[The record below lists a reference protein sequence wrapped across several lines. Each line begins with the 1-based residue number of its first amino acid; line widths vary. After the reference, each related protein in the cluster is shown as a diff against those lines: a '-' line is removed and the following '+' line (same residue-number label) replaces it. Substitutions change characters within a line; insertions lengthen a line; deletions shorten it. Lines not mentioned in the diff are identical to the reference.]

1 VLKKSA
7 VFRDSIV
14 TQDGV
19 THTVSGLLGRVRHVI
34 KFIALLSVLVFGSS
48 LAMAQQADILIN
60 HTDSP
65 DPGPAGGEFVYT
77 MRITNNGPGS
87 AENVQFV
94 NTMPPGS
101 TFVSFTQTGGQVT
114 TCAENVVG
122 QNTCSIGTLPVGIGN
137 SVTYVLRVVLP
148 TAGVYTNRVAVS
160 STTPDPNPSNNT
172 DNDNTKQDTTAT
184 AAADLVMNAQAQVG
198 GSSVTSVAAG
208 QEFNYVLSVTNQ
220 GPNAVQANGRVR
232 VVFTVPTGVA
242 VRSAP
247 NGDGWSCT
255 PGSPFPRPQGT
266 VFTCDRTGANSALA
280 DGATTPVLTVP
291 AVTNIAAG
299 AGSEIQASFDVSAFQ
314 PNTQSMP
321 DGNLANNNAV
331 VPLESTN
338 GSDLAITKSRSP
350 ATVAVGEDITFT
362 LTPRFNGGLVP
373 GGTITV
379 TDTLHGSLA
388 FVSATGSGWTCGAVG
403 QTVTCTRSDG
413 ASFTNFTNL
422 PVISLIATAN
432 AAGTSIP
439 NTAEIEAVGPGA
451 HPDPVVGNNTSSV
464 VTFNADDQADL
475 SLTKSASLN
484 PVLVGQAFNYS
495 LMVRNNG
502 PLAVPSGQTITVT
515 DEVPANVRITSA
527 PTGTGW
533 SCVSSSGSFPVV
545 GPATLTCT
553 RTTGLGNN
561 ATATITVPAEL
572 TAAGGPYTNNACVA
586 LAAGNRNDSNTANNC
601 GGVGVT
607 ASGADNTGADLRVV
621 SKTASPNSVNTGE
634 NLTYVITVRNDGPDA
649 ATNVRVTDSLS
660 NLMTSGGVQSLSLS
674 QGSCTPAA
682 PANGPSV
689 NVQCELGTLASGGQA
704 TVTIV
709 VRPRIANTGPRTNTA
724 TVWSADVGDPDPTN
738 NSGSVTSEVVA
749 VADLEITKS
758 NTPDPVRAGAP
769 LTYVVTVRNPTGLST
784 ASNVVMTDTLPAN
797 AAFVALVDAG
807 SANCTTIPAPG
818 AVGGE
823 LVCEWNSI
831 PTNSQR
837 SVSYRIRPLAGQGDT
852 VTNTAVA
859 TTTTRN
865 SAGVENPTVSATT
878 TTNVIEPELDVLINK
893 SDDVDPVPLGGTV
906 RYTISITNN
915 GPSYGTNAVMTD
927 VFPTP
932 GETPTALFS
941 YQGNLSVSGG
951 GVCDEP
957 GVGATA
963 GELRCTWPGLADGET
978 QTVAYDMIAEAIT
991 TPGAVTGT
999 GYNRAIVEVDEVE
1012 TTYANNERNE
1022 TTDTF
1027 RAAIA
1032 TDLSITKTADPA
1044 GAVARGSN
1052 VEYTVTVLNNG
1063 PLPSNGAQFIDAL
1076 PAGLQFVSAA
1086 GCIETGG
1093 TVTCSVGSLAVGAE
1107 RSFLI
1112 VAHVPADYNGPSSV
1126 VNRAILD
1133 ALGDTDSSNN
1143 EDEAEIFVPSSVTA
1157 IPVNSPLGL
1166 LLLVS
1171 VLMGVGL
1178 YHNHR
1183 NFRG

>member
-1 VLKKSA
+1 MLKNRAIFGESSSP
-7 VFRDSIV
+7 RR
-14 TQDGV
+14 GV
-19 THTVSGLLGRVRHVI
+19 ANATSGLLRRVRHAV
-34 KFIALLSVLVFGSS
+34 KLAVWLPVLVFASG
-48 LAMAQQADILIN
+48 LAMAQEADILIN

-77 MRITNNGPGS
+77 MRITNNGPNA
-87 AENVQFV
+87 AENVEFV

-114 TCAENVVG
+114 TCTENVAG
-122 QNTCSIGTLPVGIGN
+122 QNTCNIGTLPVGIGN
-137 SVTYVLRVVLP
+137 SVTYALRVVLP

-160 STTPDPNPSNNT
+160 STTPDPNPANNT

-184 AAADLVMNAQAQVG
+184 AAADLVMNAQAQVIG
-198 GSSVTSVAAG
+198 VPVASVVAG
-208 QEFNYVLSVTNQ
+208 QEFNYALSVTNQ

-247 NGDGWSCT
+247 NGAGWSCT

-266 VFTCDRTGANSALA
+266 VFTCERTGANSALA

-314 PNTQSMP
+314 PNTQLMP
-321 DGNLANNNAV
+321 DGNLSNNNVV
-331 VPLESTN
+331 VPLESTE

-350 ATVAVGEDITFT
+350 ATVAVGENITFT
-362 LTPRFNGGLVP
+362 LTPRFNGGLAP

-379 TDTLHGSLA
+379 TDILDPSLG
-388 FVSATGSGWTCGAVG
+388 FVSADGSGWTCGAVG

-422 PVISLIATAN
+422 PVITVIATAN
-432 AAGTSIP
+432 AAGTGIP

-451 HPDPVVGNNTSSV
+451 HPDPVDNNTSS

-475 SLTKSASLN
+475 SLAKSASLN
-484 PVLVGQAFNYS
+484 PVLVGQAFYYS
-495 LMVRNNG
+495 LTVSNNG
-502 PLAVPSGQTITVT
+502 PLSVPSGQDIIVT
-515 DEVPANVRITSA
+515 DVVPANVRITSA
-527 PTGTGW
+527 PTGAGW
-533 SCVSSSGSFPVV
+533 SCVSSVGPFPFD

-561 ATATITVPAEL
+561 ASATITVPAEL
-572 TAAGGPYTNNACVA
+572 TAVGTHANNACVA
-586 LAAGNRNDSNTANNC
+586 LSPGNRNDGNNSNNC
-601 GGVGVT
+601 GAVGVT
-607 ASGADNTGADLRVV
+607 ASGAAGTGADLQVV
-621 SKTASPNSVNTGE
+621 SKTASPNPVNTGE
-634 NLTYVITVRNDGPDA
+634 DLTYVITVRNDGPDP

-660 NLMTSGGVQSLSLS
+660 NLMASGGVQSISPS
-674 QGSCTPAA
+674 QGSCTPAT
-682 PANGPSV
+682 PANGPSI
-689 NVQCELGTLASGGQA
+689 NVQCELGTLANGAQE

-709 VRPRIANTGPRTNTA
+709 VRPRIATTGPRTNTA

-769 LTYVVTVRNPTGLST
+769 LTYVVTVRNPNGLSS

-797 AAFVALVDAG
+797 AAFLELVDAG
-807 SANCTTIPAPG
+807 SANCTTIPALG

-823 LVCEWNSI
+823 LVCEWSSI

-859 TTTTRN
+859 TTATRN

-878 TTNVIEPELDVLINK
+878 TTDVIEPELDVLINK

-999 GYNRAIVEVDEVE
+999 GYNRAIVAVDEVE

-1044 GAVARGSN
+1044 GVVARGSD

-1063 PLPSNGAQFIDAL
+1063 PLPSNGAQVIDTL
-1076 PAGLQFVSAA
+1076 PAGLQFVSAT
-1086 GCIETGG
+1086 GCVEAGG

-1112 VAHVPADYNGPSSV
+1112 VAHVPADYDGPSSV
-1126 VNRAILD
+1126 VNRAVLD
-1133 ALGDTDSSNN
+1133 ALGDTDLSNN
-1143 EDEAEIFVPSSVTA
+1143 EDEAEITVPSNVTA
-1157 IPVNSPLGL
+1157 IPVNNPLGL
-1166 LLLVS
+1166 LLLVT
-1171 VLMGVGL
+1171 VLMGIGL
-1178 YHNHR
+1178 YQSRR
-1183 NFRG
+1183 NLRD

>member
-1 VLKKSA
+1 
-7 VFRDSIV
+7 
-14 TQDGV
+14 
-19 THTVSGLLGRVRHVI
+19 
-34 KFIALLSVLVFGSS
+34 
-48 LAMAQQADILIN
+48 MAQEADILIN

-77 MRITNNGPGS
+77 MRITNNGPNP
-87 AENVQFV
+87 AENVEFV

-101 TFVSFTQTGGQVT
+101 TFVSFTQTGGQAT
-114 TCAENVVG
+114 SCNENDGG
-122 QNTCSIGTLPVGIGN
+122 QNTCSIGTLPVGDGN
-137 SVTYVLRVVLP
+137 AVIYALRVVLP
-148 TAGVYTNRVAVS
+148 TAGVYTNRVNVS
-160 STTPDPNPSNNT
+160 STTHDPNPANNT

-184 AAADLVMNAQAQVG
+184 AAADLVMNAEAQVG
-198 GSSVTSVAAG
+198 GSPVTSVIAG

-232 VVFTVPTGVA
+232 VEFTVPTGVA

-247 NGDGWSCT
+247 SGAGWSCT

-266 VFTCDRTGANSALA
+266 VFTCERTGANSALA
-280 DGATTPVLTVP
+280 FGDTTPVLTVP
-291 AVTNIAAG
+291 AVTNIAVG
-299 AGSEIQASFDVSAFQ
+299 TGSEIQASFDVSAFQ

-331 VPLESTN
+331 VPLESTD
-338 GSDLAITKSRSP
+338 GSDLAITKARSP
-350 ATVAVGEDITFT
+350 ATVAVGENITFT
-362 LTPRFNGGLVP
+362 LTPRFNGGLAP

-379 TDTLHGSLA
+379 TDTLHGSLD
-388 FVSATGSGWTCGAVG
+388 FVSASGSGWTCGAVG

-422 PVISLIATAN
+422 PVISLIAAAN

-451 HPDPVVGNNTSSV
+451 HPDPVGSNNTSS
-464 VTFNADDQADL
+464 VTFNADDRADL

-495 LMVRNNG
+495 LTVRNNG

-515 DEVPANVRITSA
+515 DVVPENVRITSA
-527 PTGTGW
+527 PTGTDW

-545 GPATLTCT
+545 GTATLTCT
-553 RTTGLGNN
+553 RTTGLGLGNN
-561 ATATITVPAEL
+561 ATTTITVPAEL
-572 TAAGGPYTNNACVA
+572 TAVGMHTNDACVE
-586 LAAGNRNDSNTANNC
+586 LAPGTRNDSNGDNDC
-601 GGVGVT
+601 DDVGVT
-607 ASGADNTGADLRVV
+607 ASGLDGTGADLRIV
-621 SKTASPNSVNTGE
+621 SKTASPNPVNTGE

-660 NLMTSGGVQSLSLS
+660 NLMANGGVQSISPS

-689 NVQCELGTLASGGQA
+689 NVQCELDTLASGAEA

-709 VRPRIANTGPRTNTA
+709 VRPRIATTGPRTNTA

-797 AAFVALVDAG
+797 AAFLELVDVG
-807 SANCTTIPAPG
+807 SADCTTVPVPG

-823 LVCEWNSI
+823 LVCEWSSI

-837 SVSYRIRPLAGQGDT
+837 SVSYRVRPLAGEGDT
-852 VTNTAVA
+852 VTNTAEA
-859 TTTTRN
+859 TTSTRN

-878 TTNVIEPELDVLINK
+878 TTDVIEPELDVLINK

-957 GVGATA
+957 DIGATA

-999 GYNRAIVEVDEVE
+999 GYNRAIVAVDEVE

-1044 GAVARGSN
+1044 GVVARGSD

-1063 PLPSNGAQFIDAL
+1063 PLPSTGAQVIDTL

-1086 GCIETGG
+1086 GCVEAGG

-1112 VAHVPADYNGPSSV
+1112 VAHVPADYDGPSSV
-1126 VNRAILD
+1126 VNRAVLD
-1133 ALGDTDSSNN
+1133 ALGDTDLSNN
-1143 EDEAEIFVPSSVTA
+1143 EDEAEITVPSNVTA
-1157 IPVNSPLGL
+1157 IPVNNPLGL
-1166 LLLVS
+1166 LLLVT
-1171 VLMGVGL
+1171 VLMGIGL
-1178 YHNHR
+1178 YQNRR
-1183 NFRG
+1183 NPRD